1 MKITSLFVQS
11 LVLIPMVAF
20 ASREETFVSKNY
32 GFQHATGL
40 VRSSASREFLK
51 NAPRESFQFNDEAVP
66 GKFSLRGKAG
76 PVEDQGMCGSC
87 WDFSLTSVLRGSWM
101 QQGQDP
107 GRLSY
112 NYLLN
117 CATTMSGCEGG
128 DFSAA
133 DYLISPKGP
142 PAYGSDGNYTESQG
156 TCKELPPVSS
166 AVSYKLLGT
175 NLGNIPDAPLPSFKD
190 IAYAVGVLHR
200 PVSVDVA
207 ADSAWQ
213 SYASGVFNKCNSTE
227 QVNHMVSIEGYDCE
241 GSVDSK
247 GACVFDDKGNL
258 PKGVGKWIIRNSWGT
273 SWGDRGYITM
283 KATDKKGN
291 RCSSIGL
298 DALYFD
304 VK

>member
-1 MKITSLFVQS
+1 MKITSLFLQS
-11 LVLIPMVAF
+11 LLLLPLTSF
-20 ASREETFVSKNY
+20 ASVEPSTFVSKNY
-32 GFQHATGL
+32 GLQHATGL
-40 VRSSASREFLK
+40 VRTKDSREFL
-51 NAPRESFQFNDEAVP
+51 NNSPRESFQFNVEAVP

-117 CATTMSGCEGG
+117 CAPTMAGCDGG

-142 PAYGSDGNYTESQG
+142 PAYGSDGEYTESQG
-156 TCKELPPVSS
+156 KCVELPPVSS

-175 NLGNIPDAPLPSFKD
+175 NLGNIPNAPLPSFKD
-190 IAYAVGVLHR
+190 IAYAVGVLHA

-207 ADSAWQ
+207 VDTAWQ
-213 SYASGVFNKCNSTE
+213 NYASGVFNKCSSGE
-227 QVNHMVSIEGYDCE
+227 VNHMVSVEGYDCE
-241 GSVDSK
+241 TSVDSK
-247 GACVFDDKGNL
+247 GNCVFDESGNL

-291 RCSSIGL
+291 RCSSVGL
-298 DALYFD
+298 DALYFN